1 MSNATKSSAM
11 KPAYTIPTENKGKIP
26 HTLSYPV
33 GAELI
38 STALQDVPQI
48 KTLSI
53 SFFHYNRAKPPAA
66 KVTLHPVLEAHY
78 SYSRPTFS
86 SSNDMIERGWY
97 LPKWQ
102 ITVRPVPRELKHMI
116 KELLLAEGF
125 PRVRAWLLE
134 RGALTEAE
142 GFQRITLDFDDYSG
156 VLRSEEYAGV

>member
-1 MSNATKSSAM
+1 MKKTQEKSRPDGNPPSPQHRCPTAIGLTGIPGPLFITPRAAPCMSNATKSSAM

-86 SSNDMIERGWY
+86 S
-97 LPKWQ
+97 
-102 ITVRPVPRELKHMI
+102 
-116 KELLLAEGF
+116 
-125 PRVRAWLLE
+125 
-134 RGALTEAE
+134 
-142 GFQRITLDFDDYSG
+142 
-156 VLRSEEYAGV
+156 